1 MMSTSPPSPQAVIVE
16 QVLTSLQI
24 KEALTK
30 IK

>member
-1 MMSTSPPSPQAVIVE
+1 MSASSPSPHAAIIE
-16 QVLTSLQI
+16 QILTSLQI